1 MSKMFAAVLSAA
13 ALSVLAG
20 CSSMPGNP
28 PEVAEG
34 VRRIGPVINP
44 PETAK
49 LYAPLQPALKAGEAN
64 VSRDVAYGPDER
76 NKLDVFAP
84 ATGQP
89 AGARPVIVYVHGGG
103 YVAGNKTAP
112 GSPFYDNVMLW
123 AARNQMV
130 GVNVTYRLAPQHKWP
145 AARDDLVA
153 ALGWVGSNIAR
164 FGGDPKRVYIVA
176 HSAGATHAASL
187 LADPGS
193 MARVRSSGAN
203 VAGAAL
209 ISGVY
214 DLTSFP
220 AAANQT
226 AYFGDDPA
234 LIAARSPLPGLRESS
249 IPLLL
254 ATAELDP
261 PEFRQQQAAMTAALC
276 AKGRCPATLDQKG
289 HAHMSEVYA
298 LGTADLG
305 LSNALLRFMRR

>member
-1 MSKMFAAVLSAA
+1 MSKTFATALGAA
-13 ALSVLAG
+13 ALSVVAA
-20 CSSMPGNP
+20 CSSMSGMP
-28 PEVAEG
+28 PDVAEG

-49 LYAPLQPALKAGEAN
+49 LYAPLQPAMKPGEAN
-64 VSRDVAYGPDER
+64 VSRDVAYGPDVR

-84 ATGQP
+84 A
-89 AGARPVIVYVHGGG
+89 AARSADARPVIVFVHGGG

-123 AARNQMV
+123 AVRNQMV
-130 GVNVTYRLAPQHKWP
+130 GVNVTYRLAPQNKWP
-145 AARDDLVA
+145 AARDDLAA
-153 ALGWVGSNIAR
+153 ALGWVGANIAR
-164 FGGDPKRVYIVA
+164 LGGDPQRVYVVA

-220 AAANQT
+220 AAANQK
-226 AYFGDDPA
+226 AYFGDDA
-234 LIAARSPLPGLRESS
+234 AQVAARSALPGLQESS

-276 AKGRCPATLDQKG
+276 RKGRCPATLDQKS
-289 HAHMSEVYA
+289 HAHMSEIYA
-298 LGTADLG
+298 LGTADVE
-305 LSNALLRFMRR
+305 LSNALLQFVRR